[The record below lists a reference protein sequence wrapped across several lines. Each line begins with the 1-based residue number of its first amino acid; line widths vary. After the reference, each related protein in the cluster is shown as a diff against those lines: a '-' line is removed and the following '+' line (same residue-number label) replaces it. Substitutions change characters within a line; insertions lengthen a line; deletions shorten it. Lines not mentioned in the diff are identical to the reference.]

1 MTTTIPT
8 QDQTLALT
16 RAVHTSTLT
25 TAQGEQ
31 VAVVLTMTIGAAM
44 RVAAEAAEHADD
56 RVSAAIV
63 AGAWYPVSIEFER
76 LLGLV
81 VTG

>member
-1 MTTTIPT
+1 MNNPPT

-16 RAVHTSTLT
+16 RSVRTNTLT
-25 TAQGEQ
+25 AAQRDQ
-31 VAVVLTMTIGAAM
+31 VTVVLTMVGAAM
-44 RVAAEAAEHADD
+44 RVAAEAAEAADD

-76 LLGLV
+76 LLGLAA
-81 VTG
+81 TG

>member
-1 MTTTIPT
+1 MSC
-8 QDQTLALT
+8 L
-16 RAVHTSTLT
+16 
-25 TAQGEQ
+25 
-31 VAVVLTMTIGAAM
+31 

-63 AGAWYPVSIEFER
+63 AGAWYPVSVEFDR
-76 LLGLV
+76 LLGLA

>member
-31 VAVVLTMTIGAAM
+31 VAVVLTMIGAAM

-63 AGAWYPVSIEFER
+63 GWRVVAGRHGV
-76 LLGLV
+76 
-81 VTG
+81 